1 MGLLESFIFTSLYS
15 YFFSYNSKEMLM
27 PVRIEDIREYFIMR
41 QKERNPFYKL
51 MPKYD
56 KVDIWQKISEKC
68 QKLDVTEKFYVDFVF
83 DTWGKRGI
91 TIFPAT
97 LINSKIERKI
107 QQYQETVG
115 KQTQISAEQYVDQEY
130 KKAVEIIRNFLK
142 SHPGG
147 SHITVLRLGGFQI
160 PAWLRLSLSPE
171 DDIVRSKY
179 LDDAK
184 KDLANIKG
192 LATAIAEKK
201 GLLDFSWI

>member
-1 MGLLESFIFTSLYS
+1 
-15 YFFSYNSKEMLM
+15 MLM
-27 PVRIEDIREYFIMR
+27 PVGIDDIRAYFITR

-56 KVDIWQKISEKC
+56 REDIWQKISEKC
-68 QKLDVTEKFYVDFVF
+68 QQLDVTEKFYIDFVF
-83 DTWGKRGI
+83 DTWGKRDI

-192 LATAIAEKK
+192 LAKAIAEKK